1 MGTRN
6 GCELPPVFKEHLI
19 STNMKKKNLSL
30 IQAPLAVLLFLAI
43 ILAGAENLDGS
54 CNIPWTLSWM
64 AVAFILARLIKRLE
78 DAK

>member
-1 MGTRN
+1 
-6 GCELPPVFKEHLI
+6 
-19 STNMKKKNLSL
+19 MKKKHL
-30 IQAPLAVLLFLAI
+30 IQAPLAVLCFIAI
-43 ILAGAENLDGS
+43 IFAGAENLDGS

>member
-1 MGTRN
+1 
-6 GCELPPVFKEHLI
+6 
-19 STNMKKKNLSL
+19 MKKKNLSL

-54 CNIPWTLSWM
+54 CNIPCTLSWM